1 MAERGEQSR
10 TMVADKR
17 LESPAISAVTV
28 EQRLYKTIE
37 VVTVGI
43 VAAEIL
49 LLFSSA
55 VARYVFVQP
64 LHWADELAGTLLV
77 WMTMLGSVL
86 AFRRDEHLRLTI
98 AVRRLPPAW
107 QPPIYV
113 FATCAVLA
121 FIAVTIW
128 PMISYVR
135 EEWTYKTLSL
145 EIPVAV
151 ELSALPIGFALIFAV
166 VLLALLREAPG
177 RQIAGALAAIALLVL
192 AIWAARPLLA
202 AIGNYNLIFFF
213 VILVVGMILLSVPI
227 GFAFAIAALVY
238 LISMTDVP
246 LTIVGNRIAEGM
258 GDPILTAIPLFIYL
272 GSLMVLTGLA
282 RVLVEFLLTLFGH
295 LRGGV
300 SFVLIGAMYLVSG
313 ISGAKAADMAAI
325 APVLLPEME
334 RRGSKRSE
342 LVALMAAT
350 GAMSETIPPSIV
362 LIATGAITGI
372 SIRSLFI
379 AGFVPAAICALCL
392 VIVVMIRSRKE
403 DTRIGTRP
411 TSAAILKTLVAA
423 IPALFLIVLIRT
435 LVVEGVTTA
444 TEVSAFAIAYTLVLG
459 ALYRSLR
466 WRELYTAAVAAASLS
481 GAIILILGLVTAM
494 SWALTR
500 SGFSFQLSQYFLSL
514 PGGVVGFMII
524 SILIFVVLGSFLEG
538 IPALVLIGPVLFPIA
553 QEMGISEVH
562 YAIVAILAMG
572 VGLFAPPFGI
582 GFYYSSAIGGADP
595 DQVLKHIWLYLGF
608 VLIGVVLVAAI
619 PWFSTGLL

>member
-1 MAERGEQSR
+1 
-10 TMVADKR
+10 MVAD
-17 LESPAISAVTV
+17 SGPAAVASGRTAG
-28 EQRLYKTIE
+28 QALYKAIE
-37 VVTVGI
+37 VLTVGI
-43 VAAEIL
+43 VAAEII

-55 VARYVFVQP
+55 MARYVFVAP
-64 LHWADELAGTLLV
+64 LHWADEMAGTLLV

-98 AVRRLPPAW
+98 AVRRLPAAW
-107 QPPIYV
+107 QRPVGV
-113 FATCAVLA
+113 FAMCAVLV
-121 FIAVTIW
+121 FLAVTIG
-128 PMISYVR
+128 PMISYVV
-135 EEWTYKTLSL
+135 EEWDYRTLSL

-151 ELSALPIGFALIFAV
+151 ELSALPVGFALIFV
-166 VLLALLREAPG
+166 VGLLGLVRDAPK
-177 RQIAGALAAIALLVL
+177 RQIVGVLAVIALF
-192 AIWAARPLLA
+192 AAGVWVATPFFK

-213 VILVVGMILLSVPI
+213 VVVVVGLILLSVPI

-238 LISMTDVP
+238 LLAMTDVP
-246 LTIVGNRIAEGM
+246 LTIVPNRIAEGM
-258 GDPILTAIPLFIYL
+258 DDPILTAIPLFIFL
-272 GSLMVLTGLA
+272 GSLMVMTGLA
-282 RVLVEFLLTLFGH
+282 RILVEFLLTLFGH

-334 RRGSKRSE
+334 RRGSNRNE

-392 VIVVMIRSRKE
+392 VIVVMVRSRRE
-403 DTRIGTRP
+403 AGEIRRAPP
-411 TSAAILKTLVAA
+411 TGGAILKTFIAA
-423 IPALFLIVLIRT
+423 LPAVFLILLIRT

-459 ALYRSLR
+459 LLYRTLR
-466 WRELYTAAVAAASLS
+466 WRELYSAAVAAASLS

-500 SGFSFQLSQYFLSL
+500 SGFSFQLSAYFLSL

-524 SILIFVVLGSFLEG
+524 SIAIFVILGSFLEG

-553 QEMGISEVH
+553 QALGINEVH

-582 GFYYSSAIGGADP
+582 GFYYSSAIGGGDP
-595 DQVLKHIWLYLGF
+595 DKVLQTIWLYLGA
-608 VLIGVVLVAAI
+608 VLVGVFLVAAI
-619 PWFSTGLL
+619 PWFSTGFL

>member
-1 MAERGEQSR
+1 
-10 TMVADKR
+10 MVADS
-17 LESPAISAVTV
+17 EPAVAATTDRTTG
-28 EQRLYKTIE
+28 QLLYKAIE
-37 VVTVGI
+37 IITVGI
-43 VAAEIL
+43 VAAEII

-86 AFRRDEHLRLTI
+86 AFKRDEHLKLTI
-98 AVRRLPPAW
+98 FVRRQPAAW
-107 QPPIYV
+107 RQPLAV
-113 FATCAVLA
+113 FATCTVLV
-121 FIAVTIW
+121 FLAVTIE
-128 PMISYVR
+128 PMVTYIV
-135 EEWTYKTLSL
+135 EEWSYRTLSL

-151 ELSALPIGFALIFAV
+151 ELSALPVGFALIFAV
-166 VLLALLREAPG
+166 VLLGLLREAPQ
-177 RQIAGALAAIALLVL
+177 RQILVSLAVIALFAAGV
-192 AIWAARPLLA
+192 WAATPFFQ

-213 VILVVGMILLSVPI
+213 IVLVVGMILLGVPI
-227 GFAFAIAALVY
+227 GFSFAIAALVY
-238 LISMTDVP
+238 LMAMTDVP
-246 LTIVGNRIAEGM
+246 LTIVPNRIAEGM
-258 GDPILTAIPLFIYL
+258 GDPILTAIPLFIFL

-334 RRGSKRSE
+334 RRGSNRNE

-379 AGFVPAAICALCL
+379 AGFLPAAICALCL
-392 VIVVMIRSRKE
+392 VAVVVWRSRTE
-403 DTRIGTRP
+403 VGETRLPRP
-411 TSAAILKTLVAA
+411 TGGAILKTFIAA
-423 IPALFLIVLIRT
+423 LPAVFLILLIRT

-444 TEVSAFAIAYTLVLG
+444 TEVSAFAIAYTLFLG
-459 ALYRSLR
+459 LLYGTLR
-466 WRELYTAAVAAASLS
+466 WGELYKAAVAAASLS

-500 SGFSFQLSQYFLSL
+500 SGFSFQLSAYFLSL
-514 PGGVVGFMII
+514 PGGVIGFMII
-524 SILIFVVLGSFLEG
+524 SIVIFVVLGSFLEG

-553 QEMGISEVH
+553 QALGVNEVH

-582 GFYYSSAIGGADP
+582 GFYYSSAIGGGDP
-595 DQVLKHIWLYLGF
+595 DKVLQTIWLYLGA
-608 VLIGVVLVAAI
+608 VLVGVVLVAAV
-619 PWFSTGLL
+619 PWFSTGFL